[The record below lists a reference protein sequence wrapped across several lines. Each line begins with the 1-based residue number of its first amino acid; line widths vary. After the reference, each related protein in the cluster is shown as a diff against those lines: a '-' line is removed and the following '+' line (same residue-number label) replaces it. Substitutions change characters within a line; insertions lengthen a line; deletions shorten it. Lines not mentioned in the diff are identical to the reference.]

1 MKIPPFWTT
10 ERSKGIDG
18 QMWRLRG
25 ISFSSMEEARERL
38 EARRGLRAEFLRMP
52 GGNFDDYRAKLRA
65 LDEIGE
71 DEYSVLLLEPV
82 VRQLSED
89 LVITRNRYG
98 VQVLN
103 STSICF
109 VDVDDVP
116 LSFVETVRGWF
127 GNKLS
132 PEDKLLGIVRSLC
145 EQDSSLGARVYRTH
159 NGWRIMLTGNDLAPA
174 SPRMKQLFAALHAD
188 PLYVAMCERQQCWRA
203 RLTPKPYR
211 VGITRF
217 PRPVDSESIYSPES
231 QEWIAK
237 YESVCMG
244 KAVCRLVDCMG
255 CPILGEGVE
264 LHDQLTQAK
273 IADLPLV

>member
-18 QMWRLRG
+18 LMWRLRG
-25 ISFSSMEEARERL
+25 ISFSSMEEACERL
-38 EARRGLRAEFLRMP
+38 EARRGLRTEFLRTP
-52 GGNFDDYRAKLRA
+52 GGDVDSYRAKLRA
-65 LDEIGE
+65 LDEVEE
-71 DEYSVLLLEPV
+71 DDYSVLLLEPV
-82 VRQLSED
+82 VQQLKDD

-103 STSICF
+103 STSLCF

-116 LSFVETVRGWF
+116 LSFGEMVRGWF
-127 GNKLS
+127 GNKIT
-132 PEDKLLGIVRSLC
+132 PEEKLLDIVRTLC
-145 EQDSSLGARVYRTH
+145 EQDFSLGARVYRTH
-159 NGWRIMLTGNDLAPA
+159 NGWRIMLAGNALAPS

-188 PLYVAMCERQQCWRA
+188 PLYASMCERQQCWRA

-217 PRPVDSESIYSPES
+217 PRPVDSESIHSPES
-231 QEWIAK
+231 QEWIARYK
-237 YESVCMG
+237 SACVG

-273 IADLPLV
+273 IPDLPLV

>member
-38 EARRGLRAEFLRMP
+38 ETRRGLRMEFLRTP
-52 GGNFDDYRAKLRA
+52 GGDVDSYRAKLRA
-65 LDEIGE
+65 LDEVEE
-71 DEYSVLLLEPV
+71 DDYSVLLLEPV

-103 STSICF
+103 STSLCF

-116 LSFVETVRGWF
+116 LSFGETVRRWF
-127 GNKLS
+127 GNQIT
-132 PEDKLLGIVRSLC
+132 PEEKLLGIVHFLC

-159 NGWRIMLTGNDLAPA
+159 NGWRIMLAGNALAPS

-211 VGITRF
+211 VGVTRF
-217 PRPVDSESIYSPES
+217 PRPVDSESIHSPES
-231 QEWIAK
+231 QEWIAR
-237 YESVCMG
+237 YESACEG

-255 CPILGEGVE
+255 CPIQGAGVE

>member
-25 ISFSSMEEARERL
+25 ISFTSMVEARERL
-38 EARRGLRAEFLRMP
+38 EARRGLRAEFLRTP
-52 GGNFDDYRAKLRA
+52 GENFDDYRAKLRA

-82 VRQLSED
+82 VQQLNEA

-103 STSICF
+103 STSLCF

-116 LSFVETVRGWF
+116 LSFAETVRGWF
-127 GNKLS
+127 GNKLT

-145 EQDSSLGARVYRTH
+145 EQDSSFGARVYRTH

-174 SPRMKQLFAALHAD
+174 SPRMKQLFAALYAD
-188 PLYVAMCERQQCWRA
+188 PLYATMCERQQCWRA

-217 PRPVDSESIYSPES
+217 PRPVDSESIHSPES
-231 QEWIAK
+231 QKWIVR
-237 YESVCMG
+237 YESACVG

-255 CPILGEGVE
+255 CPILGEGVD

-273 IADLPLV
+273 IPDLLLV